1 MERLRAH
8 YLENATTLSITS
20 EMFDAV
26 LACKPTSVVDINIRL
41 VALQSFM
48 TLADAQSLSSANKR
62 IANILRK
69 APEGLSGAVETQRLL
84 EPAERQLFDQVVS
97 MERAVN
103 PLFVRR
109 DYISALSQLATLR
122 PDVDRFFD
130 SVMVMAEDNEIR
142 TNRLSLLVRLRALF
156 LQVAD
161 LSRLPG

>member
-1 MERLRAH
+1 
-8 YLENATTLSITS
+8 
-20 EMFDAV
+20 
-26 LACKPTSVVDINIRL
+26 
-41 VALQSFM
+41 
-48 TLADAQSLSSANKR
+48 
-62 IANILRK
+62 
-69 APEGLSGAVETQRLL
+69 
-84 EPAERQLFDQVVS
+84 
-97 MERAVN
+97 
-103 PLFVRR
+103 LFVRR